1 MYNKICSID
10 GMGKPFHVD
19 LVYKMCLQIFVLL
32 GKCLMTIVTI
42 LDFTLSLSVTVS
54 PEIYGIVSG
63 DRLPSPRIQRG
74 MMLLSKILQNLANH
88 VLFKKEKHMLVFND
102 FLKENFE
109 RSRELV
115 TCV

>member
-1 MYNKICSID
+1 MIAN
-10 GMGKPFHVD
+10 FH
-19 LVYKMCLQIFVLL
+19 FVRKVSNDYS
-32 GKCLMTIVTI
+32 GYGRC
-42 LDFTLSLSVTVS
+42 TLFLSVTVS

-102 FLKENFE
+102 FLRENFE
-109 RSRELV
+109 RSIELV
-115 TCV
+115 TCISLCY

>member
-1 MYNKICSID
+1 MECYKFSEMIDFIWKMANDRLLLLYITPVYICT
-10 GMGKPFHVD
+10 V
-19 LVYKMCLQIFVLL
+19 
-32 GKCLMTIVTI
+32 
-42 LDFTLSLSVTVS
+42 SLSVVVITVS

-115 TCV
+115 T

>member
-1 MYNKICSID
+1 MN
-10 GMGKPFHVD
+10 
-19 LVYKMCLQIFVLL
+19 IFL
-32 GKCLMTIVTI
+32 I
-42 LDFTLSLSVTVS
+42 VTVS

-74 MMLLSKILQNLANH
+74 LMLLSKILQNLANH

-109 RSRELV
+109 RSRKLVELLYAV
-115 TCV
+115 EPIHSGYFKINYF

>member
-1 MYNKICSID
+1 MTNCYLSSAITPVYICT
-10 GMGKPFHVD
+10 V
-19 LVYKMCLQIFVLL
+19 
-32 GKCLMTIVTI
+32 
-42 LDFTLSLSVTVS
+42 SLSVVVITIS

-63 DRLPSPRIQRG
+63 DRLPSPRIQQG

-115 TCV
+115 TCLFACSGGIL